1 MLPAS
6 IPRHFPAER
15 GRQKLHGKPDLQRA
29 EEDGKLALAVCMHSH
44 GPGAG
49 RASPVFGKGPVG
61 LPVGPVLSEMRPSRH
76 FPLSIGQ
83 NQCEQSW
90 TAGATS
96 SRGLALHAD
105 KQVDTAELDLALEK
119 QRKACCAQP

>member
-1 MLPAS
+1 MGS
-6 IPRHFPAER
+6 RTCK
-15 GRQKLHGKPDLQRA
+15 GQRKT
-29 EEDGKLALAVCMHSH
+29 GKLALAVCMHSH

-61 LPVGPVLSEMRPSRH
+61 LLVGPVLSEMRLSRH

-83 NQCEQSW
+83 NQCEQCW

-96 SRGLALHAD
+96 SRGLLCMQISKWTRRSWTWHLKSNVKPAVHSLKAYSEHGALPTREEH
-105 KQVDTAELDLALEK
+105 L
-119 QRKACCAQP
+119 